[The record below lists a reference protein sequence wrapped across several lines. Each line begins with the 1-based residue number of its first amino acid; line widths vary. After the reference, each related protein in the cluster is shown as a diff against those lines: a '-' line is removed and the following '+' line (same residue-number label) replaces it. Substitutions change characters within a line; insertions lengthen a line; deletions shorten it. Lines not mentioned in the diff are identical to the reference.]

1 MCAHADLIIAK
12 ATSMA
17 DECLSKEIPV
27 LFHEY
32 THNIKNISSDIN
44 NYIPQ
49 ELMFYNF
56 EELYQKSKSFLFSNS
71 SELREKVK
79 ELNKTIYFV
88 NKDIKADKCF
98 SNMNKII
105 IHEVENIDE

>member
-1 MCAHADLIIAK
+1 M
-12 ATSMA
+12 
-17 DECLSKEIPV
+17 

-32 THNIKNISSDIN
+32 THNIKNISSDIT

-79 ELNKTIYFV
+79 ELNKKIYFV
-88 NKDIKADKCF
+88 NKKKNIKKKILE
-98 SNMNKII
+98 NLENQLIKNKP
-105 IHEVENIDE
+105 